1 MKRLCIILSILLLS
15 AASAQAQKKRLPAN
29 TLADNT
35 HVLLILD
42 CSSSMWDKWQSDS
55 KIKVTQAVLLKF
67 MDSISHQNNVEFAM
81 RVFGH
86 MNKNDRGT
94 RLEVPFAYDNNY
106 KIKSKIKTLVPQGG
120 CSATTALSNALNDFP
135 TVNSSRNIILI
146 ITDGLDDCGDDICE
160 SARQVQTSGIVVKT
174 FIIGIGKKSN
184 FKRDLSCAG
193 KFFHVPNEENYI
205 KTLYTIFDL
214 ANQQAGVC
222 LSITDNSG
230 KAYESTTP
238 VTFADAQT
246 GMPRLQTLYTRNSK
260 TLPDTINADP
270 LIDYNVTFHTNPPQ
284 TLHGIRLENGRTNNI
299 NLTAEQGLLR
309 VHFDGHRVLFQIP
322 EYTVTVRRSS
332 DNSYVN
338 AGPLNH
344 ETPFITGRYNI
355 EVNTLPTT
363 IMQQVDIKYSAT
375 TELVIP
381 TPGMAV
387 VNKPKGFFKGLIFAI
402 GEEDNRLSQ
411 IYTLDE
417 EKNVER
423 LVMMPGEYV
432 VLLQELEEQGH
443 KTVQK
448 RRFKIESAQQTN
460 INF

>member
-1 MKRLCIILSILLLS
+1 MKRLCIILSAMLLV
-15 AASAQAQKKRLPAN
+15 AASVQAQKKRTPVN
-29 TLADNT
+29 PLADKT

-55 KIKVTQAVLLKF
+55 KIKITQAVLLKF

-120 CSATTALSNALNDFP
+120 CTATTALTNAINDFP
-135 TVNSSRNIILI
+135 SGNSSRNIILI
-146 ITDGLDDCGDDICE
+146 ITDGLDDCSDDICQV
-160 SARQVQTSGIVVKT
+160 AQQVQTSGIVVKT

-184 FKRDLSCAG
+184 FKSDLSCAG
-193 KFFHVPNEENYI
+193 KFFHVPNEETYI
-205 KTLYTIFDL
+205 KTLYNIYDL

-222 LSITDNSG
+222 LSIADKTG
-230 KAYESTTP
+230 KVYETTTP

-246 GMPRLQTLYTRNSK
+246 GMPRLQTLYTFNSK
-260 TLPDTINADP
+260 SQPDTLTVDP
-270 LIDYNVTFHTNPPQ
+270 LVDYNVTFHTNPPQ
-284 TLHGIRLENGRTNNI
+284 TLRGVKLENGRTNNVGI
-299 NLTAEQGLLR
+299 TAEQGLLR
-309 VHFDGHRVLFQIP
+309 VHFDGHRVLFP
-322 EYTVTVRRSS
+322 LPDYTVSVRKNS
-332 DNSYVN
+332 DNSFVN
-338 AGPLNH
+338 IHALDI
-344 ETPFITGRYNI
+344 ETPYITGRYNI
-355 EVNTLPTT
+355 EVNTLPPT
-363 IMQQVDIKYSAT
+363 ILNGVDIRYTAT

-387 VNKPKGFFKGLIFAI
+387 VNKPKGLFKGIIFAI
-402 GEEDNRLSQ
+402 GEDDNSLTQ
-411 IYTLDE
+411 IYVLDE

-432 VLLQELEEQGH
+432 VLLQDKEEQGY